1 MEVYMIRSIICA
13 LSLLLCEV
21 GASAHAQEFRGT
33 ITGEVTDTSGAPV
46 AGAKVIGTSLERNQ
60 PVETVTNSAGRYI
73 FPFLLPGKYQLSVE
87 KEGFTR
93 FTREGIEVNSA
104 DRLGVNITLQLGT
117 LTETVTVSASA
128 PALQTET
135 ASRTA
140 LVENR
145 VLENVPTNGRNLYQ
159 LQYTL
164 PGVIKTSTY
173 WGSMELY
180 AFGNINGV
188 SISGGRSG
196 ENETLIDGVSN
207 TRGNR
212 GVVLAPSLNSTQ
224 EFTLRSNTYD
234 AQFGRI
240 GGGVTAITIKSGTNR
255 LHGQLFEFLKNDKL
269 NANDWIANKEGEERS
284 AFKNNTFGFELD
296 GPVWIPKLFDGRNR
310 AFFMVSLE
318 ALRERGPSTEIRTL
332 PTAEQ
337 LQGDFS
343 NLKDNQ
349 GRVIRIYDPATVRLA
364 NGVYVRDQFPGNRI
378 PANRI
383 NPVAAKVAAFYPR
396 PNRPGGADGQQN
408 YAVFNPAR
416 NSYDAW
422 LGKMDFRLGDRHIL
436 AVRYGQTPWENFA
449 RVLWGNNAAEPSGE
463 APSTRVSR
471 NWGWEWTYTISPALV
486 FNLRG
491 GLARYEGFSG
501 NVFAGGFDPRQLD
514 FPDSLVSQFTTL
526 QFPRFNL
533 VTYSELGAT
542 QVTNYEIQDTYSIQ
556 PNLSLTRGQ
565 HFIKTGAEFRLYNSN
580 RLQPGAAAG
589 NYTFDKR
596 WTQTDPLRAD
606 ALSGNEFASFLLGLP
621 SSGSVDRN
629 IDPAYQYKYYAVF
642 AQDDWRVKPRLTLNL
657 GLRWDYETPIAERHN
672 RMIRGFAFDQPSP
685 IADRVSGLTL
695 KGGLLFAGSSGE
707 ERLAFKPD
715 RNNFQPR
722 VGMAWQIR
730 DKWVMRA
737 GYGWSYLG
745 QSSSGSAA
753 GFSRPTPLIA
763 STDGNITPAMTLSN
777 PFPASLY
784 PNGLLQPIG
793 SSLGLSTNLGQSVS
807 AQFLDRPLPYSHQFS
822 FGFQRELPGGWLA
835 EATYVG
841 NLTRK
846 LPVSLNQNFI
856 PREILESRPVAERS
870 AYFTEQIANPMAGLL
885 PGTGLNGARV
895 ARQQLLFAYPQYTQV
910 VITDVP
916 IGRQSYHALQSSL
929 TRRFSQGLATTVAY
943 TFSKTLEAVGTL
955 NNQDVNLNDLTATKL
970 EQRLYQF
977 NLPHKLAVV
986 VSYELPFGRGKRF
999 GHDLNKIA
1007 NGLIGGW
1014 NLNTQWVKQSGFP
1027 FDYPNAGQ
1035 IEARSARLNDSERD
1049 KRSRTGSFDPSE
1061 DKWFDTS
1068 LFPNRAQAP
1077 FTLRNFPT
1085 RFPDVRSPSPLFVE
1099 ISAFKEISIKE
1110 RVRWQIRI
1118 DFQNAFNYPF
1128 FGALQ
1133 SNDVTNT
1140 RFAQL
1145 RADITNEPRRIVGV
1159 MKLTF

>member
-1 MEVYMIRSIICA
+1 MIRLVICT
-13 LSLLLCEV
+13 LSLLFCGL
-21 GASAHAQEFRGT
+21 GNNAFGQEFRGT
-33 ITGEVTDTSGAPV
+33 ITGAVTDSSGAPV
-46 AGAKVIGTSLERNQ
+46 EGAKVILTSVERNI
-60 PVETVTNSAGRYI
+60 PTEAMTNSAGRYTLQS
-73 FPFLLPGKYQLSVE
+73 LLPGIYQLTVE
-87 KEGFTR
+87 KNGFKR
-93 FTREGIEVNSA
+93 FVHEKIVINSA
-104 DRLGVNITLQLGT
+104 DKLGMDVMLQIGNLA
-117 LTETVTVSASA
+117 EAITVTGQA

-140 LVENR
+140 LIENR

-164 PGVIKTSTY
+164 PGVTKNSTY

-240 GGGVTAITIKSGTNR
+240 GGGVTSITLKSGGNA
-255 LHGQLFEFLKNDKL
+255 LHGQLFEFLKHDKL
-269 NANDWIANKEGEERS
+269 SANDWVANKEGEPRPS
-284 AFKNNTFGFELD
+284 FRNNTFGFEVD
-296 GPVWIPKLFDGRNR
+296 GPVRIPKLFDGRNR
-310 AFFMVSLE
+310 VFFMVSLE
-318 ALRERGPSTEIRTL
+318 ALRESGPSTEIRTL

-343 NLKDNQ
+343 NLKDSQ
-349 GRVIRIYDPATVRLA
+349 GRLIKIYDPSTVRLV

-383 NPVAAKVAAFYPR
+383 NPVAAKIAAFYPK

-408 YAVFNPAR
+408 YAVFKPSQ

-422 LGKMDFRLGDRHIL
+422 LGKMDFHFGDRHTL

-471 NWGWEWTYTISPALV
+471 NWGWDWTYTMSPSLV

-501 NVFAGGFDPRQLD
+501 NSFAGGFDPRQLD
-514 FPDSLVSQFTTL
+514 FPASLVSQFTTL

-533 VTYSELGAT
+533 GNYSEIGAT
-542 QVTNYEIQDTYSIQ
+542 QVTNYEVQDTYSIQ
-556 PNLSLTRGQ
+556 PNLSLTRGK
-565 HFIKTGAEFRLYNSN
+565 HFIKTGVEFRLYNSN

-589 NYTFDKR
+589 NYTFDKK
-596 WTQTDPLRAD
+596 WTQADPLRGD
-606 ALSGNEFASFLLGLP
+606 ALSGNEFASFLLGVP
-621 SSGSVDRN
+621 STGFVDRN
-629 IDPAYQYKYYAVF
+629 IDPAYQNKYYATFV
-642 AQDDWRVKPRLTLNL
+642 QDDWRIKPHLTLNV
-657 GLRWDYETPIAERHN
+657 GLRWDYETPITERHN
-672 RMIRGFAFDQPSP
+672 RMIRGFAFDQSSP
-685 IADRVSGLTL
+685 IADRVSGLML

-722 VGMAWQIR
+722 IGAAWQFR
-730 DKWVMRA
+730 DKWIMRA

-745 QSSSGSAA
+745 QSNAGSAA

-763 STDGNITPAMTLSN
+763 SIDEGITPAVTLSN
-777 PFPASLY
+777 PFPASLF

-807 AQFLDRPLPYSHQFS
+807 AQFLNRPLPYSHQFS

-841 NLTRK
+841 NITRK

-870 AYFTEQIANPMAGLL
+870 AYFTEQVANPMAGLL
-885 PGTGLNGARV
+885 PGTSLNGARV
-895 ARQQLLFAYPQYTQV
+895 ARQQLLFAYPQYSQV
-910 VITDVP
+910 EITDVP

-929 TRRFSQGLATTVAY
+929 TRRFSQGIAATVAY
-943 TFSKTLEAVGTL
+943 TFSKTLEAIRTL
-955 NNQDVNLNDLTATKL
+955 NNQDANLKDLTATIL

-977 NLPHKLAVV
+977 DVPHKLAVV

-999 GHDLNKIA
+999 GRDLHKVV

-1035 IEARSARLNDSERD
+1035 LEARSARLNDSERD
-1049 KRSRTGSFDPSE
+1049 KRSKTGAFDPSE

-1077 FTLRNFPT
+1077 FTLRNFPS
-1085 RFPDVRSPSPLFVE
+1085 RFSDVRSPSPLFVE
-1099 ISAFKEISIKE
+1099 ISAFKEFSIKE
-1110 RVRWQIRI
+1110 RVRWQIRG

-1133 SNDVTNT
+1133 STDVTNT
-1140 RFAQL
+1140 RFGQL
-1145 RADITNEPRRIVGV
+1145 RADITNEPRKIVAV
-1159 MKLTF
+1159 MKITF